1 MSTGA
6 ERTPFTP
13 ERVRADVESVLE
25 EEPGT
30 LADDEDLLDR
40 GMDSIR
46 LMSLVEKWRTDGA
59 STDFVELAEDP
70 TIAAWARLLS

>member
-1 MSTGA
+1 MGTGA
-6 ERTPFTP
+6 AETPFTP
-13 ERVRADVESVLE
+13 ERIRADVEAVLE

-30 LADDEDLLDR
+30 LGEDEDLLDR

-59 STDFVELAEDP
+59 ETDFVALAEDP
-70 TIAAWARLLS
+70 SISAWARLLS